1 MGYKQNASLGAH
13 EDTVAGALSE
23 VREGRIVGRMLEG
36 DHTVWG
42 PEPEEIANRLGW
54 LESPENT
61 GNALRGIL
69 DFAETIR
76 AEGIEHVLLL
86 GMGGSSLAPE
96 VFGFA
101 LQSKEGYP
109 DLAVLDS
116 TDPEAVSGRAEG
128 LDLSRTLFVVS
139 TKSGG
144 TEETFSFF
152 KYFYSRVA
160 EIVGEE
166 RAGSHFVAI
175 TDPGSGLAD
184 TAEKYGFR
192 ETFLND
198 PNIGGRYSALSH
210 FGIVPAALSGVDVE
224 RLLGSGRAAKDE
236 LVALGEDDPGVWLG
250 TAVGELARSAGRDK
264 LTLLTSPVLAPFGPW
279 AEQLVAESTGKDGV
293 GILPVAEEPEGPPDV
308 YGEDR
313 VFVSLRLRDEGDG
326 SLDGLRDAGHPVIEI
341 LLDDPYDLG
350 GEMFR
355 WEVATAVSGWRLGI
369 NPFDQP
375 NVESAK
381 VQARKMVAEYR
392 EKGELPEPE
401 PTVEE
406 GGISVYSEGEAAG
419 EVAGEAAGVEGA
431 LETFLS
437 QAKPGDYVSLQAYLP
452 PSEATTEALQGM
464 RVRLRERLK
473 VATTLGYGPRFLHS
487 TGQLHKGDGG
497 NGLFVQFT
505 ADPEEDPPIPDEAG
519 GPEATLTFG
528 VLEAAQAPGDR
539 QALLDI
545 DRRVIRF
552 HLGAD
557 ASGNLRR
564 LIDGIRGGHER
575 REA

>member
-1 MGYKQNASLGAH
+1 MNYKDNASLGSY

-23 VREGRIVGRMLEG
+23 LREERIVERMLEG

-42 PEPEEIANRLGW
+42 PKPEEIANRLGW
-54 LESPENT
+54 LKSPENT
-61 GNALRGIL
+61 GNALREIM
-69 DFAETIR
+69 DFAETVR
-76 AEGIEHVLLL
+76 GEGIEHVQLL

-109 DLAVLDS
+109 SLAVLDS
-116 TDPEAVSGRAEG
+116 TDPEAVLGHLEG

-144 TEETFSFF
+144 TVETFSFF
-152 KYFYSRVA
+152 KFFYNKIA
-160 EIVGEE
+160 EVVGKEQ
-166 RAGSHFVAI
+166 AGSHFVAI

-184 TAEKYGFR
+184 TAEKYDFR
-192 ETFLND
+192 QTFLND

-210 FGIVPAALSGVDVE
+210 FGIVPAALAGVDVE
-224 RLLGSGRAAKDE
+224 RLLKSGHDAADE
-236 LVALGEDDPGVWLG
+236 LGASGEDDPGAWLG
-250 TAVGELARSAGRDK
+250 AVIGELARSAGCDK
-264 LTLLTSPVLAPFGPW
+264 LTLLASPSLAAFGPW

-293 GILPVAEEPEGPPDV
+293 GILPVAEEPEGSPDV
-308 YGEDR
+308 YGDDR
-313 VFVSLRLRDEGDG
+313 LFVSMRLRDEEDPGG
-326 SLDGLRDAGHPVIEI
+326 FLDGLRSAGHPVIEV

-355 WEVATAVSGWRLGI
+355 WEVATAVAGWRLGI

-381 VQARKMVAEYR
+381 IQARNMVAEYQ

-406 GGISVYSEGEAAG
+406 DGMAVYS
-419 EVAGEAAGVEGA
+419 AGEAAGVEEA
-431 LETFLS
+431 LENFLG
-437 QAKPGDYVSLQAYLP
+437 QARTGDYVSLQAYLP
-452 PSEATTEALQGM
+452 PSEETTEVLQGM

-473 VATTLGYGPRFLHS
+473 LATTLGYGPRFLHS

-505 ADPEEDPPIPDEAG
+505 ADPGENVPIPDEAG
-519 GPEATLTFG
+519 ESEATLTFG
-528 VLEAAQAPGDR
+528 VLEAAQALGDR
-539 QALLDI
+539 QALLDV

-557 ASGNLRR
+557 MSGGLSK
-564 LIDGIRGGHER
+564 LADGV
-575 REA
+575 

>member
-1 MGYKQNASLGAH
+1 MNYRENAHLGSYEGA
-13 EDTVAGALSE
+13 VAGALSDL
-23 VREGRIVGRMLEG
+23 REGRVVERMLEG

-54 LESPENT
+54 LRSPENT
-61 GNALRGIL
+61 GTALQEIQEFAASVRG
-69 DFAETIR
+69 
-76 AEGIEHVLLL
+76 EGIEHVLLL

-101 LQSKEGYP
+101 LKSEEGYP
-109 DLAVLDS
+109 SLAVLDS
-116 TDPEAVSGRAEG
+116 TDPVAVSGYAES
-128 LDLSRTLFVVS
+128 LDLARTLFVVS

-144 TEETFSFF
+144 TVETFSFF
-152 KYFYSRVA
+152 KYFYNRVA
-160 EIVGEE
+160 EVVGREQ
-166 RAGSHFVAI
+166 ASSHFVAI

-192 ETFLND
+192 RTFIND
-198 PNIGGRYSALSH
+198 PNIGGRYSALSL

-224 RLLGSGRAAKDE
+224 RLLNSGQAAADE
-236 LVALGEDDPGVWLG
+236 LAASGSDDPGAWLG
-250 TAVGELARSAGRDK
+250 AVIGELARSAGRDK
-264 LTLLTSPVLAPFGPW
+264 LTLLASPALAAFGPW

-308 YGEDR
+308 YGDDR
-313 VFVSLRLRDEGDG
+313 VFVSLRLRDEVGV
-326 SLDGLRDAGHPVIEI
+326 SLDDLRDAGHPVVEV

-355 WEVATAVSGWRLGI
+355 WEVATAVAGWRLGI

-381 VQARKMVAEYR
+381 TQARKMVAEYQ

-406 GGISVYSEGEAAG
+406 GGMAVYSAGGTAGIGE
-419 EVAGEAAGVEGA
+419 A

-437 QAKPGDYVSLQAYLP
+437 QARPGDYVSLQAYLP
-452 PSEATTEALQGM
+452 PSGGTTEVLQEM

-473 VATTLGYGPRFLHS
+473 LATTSGYGPRFLHS
-487 TGQLHKGDGG
+487 TGQLHKGDAG

-505 ADPEEDPPIPDEAG
+505 ADPGEDVPIPDEAG
-519 GPEATLTFG
+519 EPEATLTFG
-528 VLEAAQAPGDR
+528 VLEAAQALGDR
-539 QALLDI
+539 QALLDV

-557 ASGNLRR
+557 VGGGLER
-564 LIDGIRGGHER
+564 LADGI
-575 REA
+575 